1 MTEPYKALG
10 ISDAVLTFGEKVLAG
25 LTERFSQIDAISEA
39 NQMKV
44 IAAMQKNRLAANHF
58 NLSSGYGY
66 DDEGRDNLER
76 VYADCFGTEAAL
88 VRPQITCGTHALAL
102 ALGVACAVTVHWKIP
117 VLRQIVGGYIELF
130 RNTPLLVQLFFLYFA
145 LPKIGIRISAETC
158 GKLGLGLLGGAY
170 MAETFRSGLENIP
183 IIQTESAQ
191 SLGLRPAQVFGYVIL
206 PQAVTSSVPG
216 LLANLIFLLKETSV
230 FSTISLMDLMF
241 TAKDLIGMYAKTIE
255 CLTMLVAFY
264 LVMLL
269 PVSVLG
275 SWLERRLRYAEFGN

>member
-1 MTEPYKALG
+1 MDFEVMKAYLPRFW
-10 ISDAVLTFGEKVLAG
+10 DALLLTLRIGWRAW
-25 LTERFSQIDAISEA
+25 RW
-39 NQMKV
+39 
-44 IAAMQKNRLAANHF
+44 
-58 NLSSGYGY
+58 
-66 DDEGRDNLER
+66 
-76 VYADCFGTEAAL
+76 
-88 VRPQITCGTHALAL
+88 ALAPGRCL
-102 ALGVACAVTVHWKIP
+102 QRMRYIGKFPL
-117 VLRQIVGGYIELF
+117 LRQIVGGYIVCSATRRCWCSCF
-130 RNTPLLVQLFFLYFA
+130 SCTFA
-145 LPKIGIRISAETC
+145 LPKIGVRISAETC

-255 CLTMLVAFY
+255 CLTLLVAFY
-264 LVMLL
+264 LIMLL
-269 PVSVLG
+269 PVSILG